1 MGNAVTNREEA
12 RVVPL
17 SNVKELI
24 IFFEKISKSVKLYE
38 CGDKKK
44 EIHAAIRM
52 CYTANVNYIE
62 RFRIYYF
69 HIQNYT

>member
-1 MGNAVTNREEA
+1 MGIVVSNREEA
-12 RVVPL
+12 RVAPL

-24 IFFEKISKSVKLYE
+24 IFSEEISKSVKLYE

-44 EIHAAIRM
+44 EIHAVIRM
-52 CYTANVNYIE
+52 CCTVNVNYIE